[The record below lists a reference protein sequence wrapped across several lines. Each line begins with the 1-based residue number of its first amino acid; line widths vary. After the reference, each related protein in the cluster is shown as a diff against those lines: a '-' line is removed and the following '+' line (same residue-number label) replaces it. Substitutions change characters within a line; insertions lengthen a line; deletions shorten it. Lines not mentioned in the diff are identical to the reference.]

1 MPLLRAQKERGENF
15 VRTIEKRR
23 RINKN
28 SDTGPFWGVL
38 FSIKKKCKTTLTR
51 SCRPS
56 LSLSLS
62 LSFSLNAGVT
72 SVVNDDT
79 FEQDVL
85 KSDVPVLVDFWAP
98 WCGPCRMIA
107 PLIDQLAEEYAGKL
121 KAVKLN
127 TDESPSIATEYGIRS
142 IPTVMIFKDG
152 KKMDT
157 VIGAVPKST
166 LTGTIEKYL

>member
-1 MPLLRAQKERGENF
+1 MSFTLTQSCAIAKSSTAKIARSSNNKS
-15 VRTIEKRR
+15 VSRR
-23 RINKN
+23 RGQQLVVKAEET
-28 SDTGPFWGVL
+28 ST
-38 FSIKKKCKTTLTR
+38 S
-51 SCRPS
+51 
-56 LSLSLS
+56 
-62 LSFSLNAGVT
+62 GVT
-72 SVVNDDT
+72 SVVNDQT